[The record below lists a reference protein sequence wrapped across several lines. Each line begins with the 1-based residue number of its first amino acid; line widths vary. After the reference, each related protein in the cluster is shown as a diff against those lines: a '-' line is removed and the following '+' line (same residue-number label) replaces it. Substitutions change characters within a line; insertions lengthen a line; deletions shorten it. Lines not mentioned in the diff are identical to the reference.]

1 MRLQNALDTLL
12 SVATTYAEYGAGET
26 TLFAATK
33 RNLKEIY
40 SVESDEGWIRNLK
53 GKLSKDDSLVPVHF
67 YHKEMNTA
75 YMSWG
80 HPGPG
85 ATEAQ
90 KRAYS
95 DPILSIRPIDV
106 LLIDGRFRVACAL
119 KAHGWLSD
127 TATLVFDDFWIRPQY
142 HLILEFYTL
151 LERIDTIAVLRR
163 KTDIHVPI
171 ELIKTYELVTD

>member
-12 SVATTYAEYGAGET
+12 SSATTYVEYGAGET
-26 TLFAATK
+26 TLFSATK
-33 RNLKEIY
+33 TNLKEIH
-40 SVESDEGWIRNLK
+40 SVESDSGWIRDLK
-53 GKLSKDDSLVPVHF
+53 AKLAQDGSSARVQFH
-67 YHKEMNTA
+67 HKEMDTA

-80 HPGPG
+80 HPGPA

-95 DPILSIRPIDV
+95 DPLLSLTPDV
-106 LLIDGRFRVACAL
+106 VLIDGRFRVACAL

-142 HLILEFYTL
+142 HLILDFYDL
-151 LERIDTIAVLRR
+151 VQRIDTIAILKR
-163 KTDIHVPI
+163 KSGVVVPPA
-171 ELIKTYELVTD
+171 LIREYELVAD